1 MAVLEI
7 LEFPDPRLRV
17 HARRV
22 DRFDEALS
30 RLASDMIET
39 MYEASGVGLAATQ
52 VDSDLRMVVIDTSE
66 SRDQARVFVNPEVLS
81 SSPEEARNEEGCLSV
96 PGYFDFVVRPARVR
110 VRAQDLQGQAFEL
123 DCEGMLAVCV
133 QHEIDHLDGRVFVD
147 HLSLLKQAR
156 VRTKFRK
163 RRDRD

>member
-1 MAVLEI
+1 MAVLTI

-22 DRFDEALS
+22 ERFDDELA
-30 RLASDMIET
+30 RLAADMIET

-52 VDSDLRMVVIDTSE
+52 VDRDLRLVVIDTSE
-66 SRDQARVFVNPEVLS
+66 TRDQARVFVNPEVLQS
-81 SSPEEARNEEGCLSV
+81 SAEEARNEEGCLSV
-96 PGYFDFVVRPARVR
+96 PGYFDFVTRPARVR
-110 VRAQDLQGQAFEL
+110 VRAQDLQGQGFEL

-147 HLSLLKQAR
+147 HLSMLKQAR

-163 RRDRD
+163 RHRD